1 MEISINNYELN
12 DKVIS
17 FTIRNNKITGLTG
30 NTKENI
36 VDTIYLKNHYNGR
49 ILIDNT
55 ILKRDKINEY
65 KNKISIIK
73 ENMLNNYFQTKVY
86 ELMYYELTRK
96 EISLKNPK
104 KKIVDSLKI
113 VGLDFSYLNRN
124 INTLSSSERKQ
135 LELAVSL
142 LSNPELIIVYEP
154 FNNFDMKNEK
164 KIFSLYQKMKE
175 QYNKTIVFVSNDT
188 SMLHKYTD
196 YTILTKDN
204 EIIIDDE
211 TSKVFQDIELLEDNT
226 FEVPKILEITYLAK
240 NKKGIKIDYH
250 KDVRDIIKDIY
261 KHV

>member
-65 KNKISIIK
+65 KNKISVIK

-164 KIFSLYQKMKE
+164 MIFSLYQKMKE